1 MPSSVEFTATDHE
14 TPLADVHS
22 GLHSAAGGLRAEHR
36 GRSTNPVIKV
46 QDLAWLEFVKPD
58 LARAEAFAR
67 DFGFAVADRTPDALY
82 LRGTWSRT
90 PCLVIRR
97 GATEQIQRNHL
108 PGVRGNGPGPACAC
122 PWH

>member
-1 MPSSVEFTATDHE
+1 MPSSVELTATDHE
-14 TPLADVHS
+14 TPIADVHS
-22 GLHSAAGGLRAEHR
+22 GLHSAAGGLRTEHR
-36 GRSTNPVIKV
+36 GRSADPVIKV

-97 GATEQIQRNHL
+97 GAKSRF
-108 PGVRGNGPGPACAC
+108 NGITFQASEGTDLDRLARALGT
-122 PWH
+122 